1 MHAMTRKARHLVL
14 LLVLVL
20 VLVLAPMCCRY
31 ILFKEHTKSLLEQ
44 LGALLSP
51 GTPLPPTRY
60 NIPPG
65 GRIPAI
71 RAKPLSSQSKSN
83 PIGYSSTPELTSLHW
98 GLTPAWARSADSP
111 VVNARAESLAE
122 KPAFRDAFR
131 TRRCLIPA
139 SGFYEWKI
147 SGRSREPWLFRLRDN
162 HPFFLAALWETW
174 LAPDGA
180 AHESCAVVTTAPN
193 AVMQPVHHRMP
204 AILSTPAACT
214 AWLDPRI
221 TSPDTLAPL
230 LAPFPAEAMTA
241 LAITQH
247 VNSVA
252 NDDPACLAPATLAQ
266 LDLFL

>member
-1 MHAMTRKARHLVL
+1 
-14 LLVLVL
+14 
-20 VLVLAPMCCRY
+20 MCCRY
-31 ILFKEHTKSLLEQ
+31 VLLQEHTKSLLEQ

-71 RAKPLSSQSKSN
+71 RNRVERVVPNALSES
-83 PIGYSSTPELTSLHW
+83 PGRELTSLHW
-98 GLTPAWARSADSP
+98 GLTPAWARSADTP

-122 KPAFRDAFR
+122 KPAFRDAVR

-162 HPFFLAALWETW
+162 HPFFLAALWESW
-174 LAPDGA
+174 LAPDGT

-204 AILSTPAACT
+204 AILSTPDACAT
-214 AWLDPRI
+214 WLDPRI

-230 LAPFPAEAMTA
+230 LAPFPATAMSA
-241 LAITQH
+241 LAVTPH
-247 VNSVA
+247 VNTITH
-252 NDDPACLAPATLAQ
+252 DDPSCLTPATELQ
-266 LDLFL
+266 LDFIL